1 MNESLGARELDVLS
15 ALWEHGPS
23 TVAEVRSRLPA
34 RLAYTTVL
42 TILRNLEA
50 KDMVG
55 HTDEGKA
62 HRYFAR
68 VERGA
73 VQESAV
79 GRVVD
84 TLFGGK
90 FESLLTHLVDA
101 RGLEPEELRRLHDL
115 LGRRL
120 RDASKGKGER

>member
-15 ALWEHGPS
+15 ALWEQGPS

-55 HTDEGKA
+55 HTEEGKA
-62 HRYFAR
+62 HRYVPT
-68 VERGA
+68 VERAAAGA
-73 VQESAV
+73 Y
-79 GRVVD
+79 GIRR
-84 TLFGGK
+84 
-90 FESLLTHLVDA
+90 LVDKVFA
-101 RGLEPEELRRLHDL
+101 GSTEALLSQLVSDRRLSKKKL
-115 LGRRL
+115 TRL
-120 RDASKGKGER
+120 RAMLDERLREEGDR